1 MNSIAGSDGSAHRV
15 AEPGAAPFVQRVV
28 SALVLGPLAL
38 FAAWMGGWVLAVVV
52 GLAAAQMLAEWHR
65 LTGEGSAAGW
75 RFLAKLLLLA
85 CAVAACA
92 VSDWWLALGLIAAA
106 LPIAAFTVYR
116 RLAEGDRPA
125 GTPAPL
131 PTLVAAIWAM
141 LGMLYIGVP
150 ALALLWLRA
159 VPDIGLLS
167 VLWLFA
173 VVWATDTGA
182 YVAGRS
188 IGGPKLAPRLSPNK
202 TWAGLLGGLA
212 AAGLVGAVAAA
223 VATTVAT
230 PMGPL
235 VAFSVLVGLLAE
247 IGDLV
252 ESAVKRYFGVKD
264 AGTLIPGHGGVLD
277 RLDSLLFA
285 APTAAILLLFL
296 GSIDAWP

>member
-1 MNSIAGSDGSAHRV
+1 MNSIAVSDGSAPRV
-15 AEPGAAPFVQRVV
+15 AEPSAASFVQRVV

-65 LTGEGSAAGW
+65 LTGEGSASGW

-92 VSDWWLALGLIAAA
+92 VGDWWLALGLIAAA
-106 LPIAAFTVYR
+106 LPVAAFTVYR

-125 GTPAPL
+125 GTPAPV

-173 VVWATDTGA
+173 VVWATDIGA

-264 AGTLIPGHGGVLD
+264 AGTLIPGHGGALD